1 MGGYHG
7 RTLGCSEITSSYR
20 YRRRYGNFS
29 NRASFIPFPYCY
41 RCFCGQK
48 RETCDYECIKSFE
61 KLFETEYYGVFDIK
75 ANEAEY
81 AAFYVEPIQATGGYI
96 IPPKDYF
103 VRLQKILKKYNILL
117 VDDEIQM
124 GFYRTGKLWTMEHF
138 GAQPDVI
145 TFAKSLTN
153 GLNPLS
159 GLWAKEVM
167 INPTTFPPGSTHS
180 TFSSNP
186 LGTAAGLAVMDYAER
201 SNFEKTVPE
210 KGKYLLDLLKKLQE
224 DYSVIGNVDGLG
236 LALRIEM
243 TKNDRFTPDKALAD
257 KIEEEGLKGNIEV
270 NGKKYGLVLDIGG
283 YYKNVFTLAP
293 PLTISYEEMDLFAQ
307 LFRALLK
314 RCAV

>member
-1 MGGYHG
+1 
-7 RTLGCSEITSSYR
+7 
-20 YRRRYGNFS
+20 
-29 NRASFIPFPYCY
+29 
-41 RCFCGQK
+41 
-48 RETCDYECIKSFE
+48 
-61 KLFETEYYGVFDIK
+61 
-75 ANEAEY
+75 
-81 AAFYVEPIQATGGYI
+81 
-96 IPPKDYF
+96 
-103 VRLQKILKKYNILL
+103 
-117 VDDEIQM
+117 
-124 GFYRTGKLWTMEHF
+124 
-138 GAQPDVI
+138 
-145 TFAKSLTN
+145 
-153 GLNPLS
+153 
-159 GLWAKEVM
+159 
-167 INPTTFPPGSTHS
+167 
-180 TFSSNP
+180 
-186 LGTAAGLAVMDYAER
+186 MDYAER